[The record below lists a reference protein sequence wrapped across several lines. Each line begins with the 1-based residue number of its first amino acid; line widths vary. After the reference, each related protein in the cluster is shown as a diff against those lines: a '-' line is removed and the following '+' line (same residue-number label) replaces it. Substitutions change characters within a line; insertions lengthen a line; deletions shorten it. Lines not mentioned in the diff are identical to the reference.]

1 MNNRCDRARH
11 FSETECFMVHSVCAL
26 TNKQARFRLISL
38 LTPARPARLR
48 TYSRAEL
55 LHDGDA
61 RWDAPPGR
69 RRRGESKGES
79 LLACR
84 GAGSKISERHV
95 KVQAMLRF
103 VVL

>member
-1 MNNRCDRARH
+1 M
-11 FSETECFMVHSVCAL
+11 
-26 TNKQARFRLISL
+26 
-38 LTPARPARLR
+38 
-48 TYSRAEL
+48 
-55 LHDGDA
+55 GDA

-103 VVL
+103 VVSPSAVLEHSPPQQPARPSFLIALKVASPI

>member
-1 MNNRCDRARH
+1 M
-11 FSETECFMVHSVCAL
+11 
-26 TNKQARFRLISL
+26 
-38 LTPARPARLR
+38 
-48 TYSRAEL
+48 
-55 LHDGDA
+55 GDA

-103 VVL
+103 EVSPSAVLEHSPPQQPARPSFLIALKVASPI